1 MTFSAKTRKAGQGFI
16 FRALLLRQHT
26 TAPAFVRRA
35 ALGVELGD
43 TLIAAVGQ
51 QFAVPVQA
59 QPTALENL
67 EVVLASLAAGDGEN
81 PARGFIHRYLAFER
95 VTFLFAAVAATLLFF
110 GRSMGCSL
118 TSTTTTF
125 HCTAA
130 PRVALHPGSAKAPD
144 LMSAFSTRSGGAA
157 HGVFGHL
164 PLHG

>member
-67 EVVLASLAAGDGEN
+67 EVVLASLAPGDGEN

-110 GRSMGCSL
+110 GPLRRAARSRQRRPR
-118 TSTTTTF
+118 ST
-125 HCTAA
+125 A
-130 PRVALHPGSAKAPD
+130 PRRLES
-144 LMSAFSTRSGGAA
+144 LCTLAA
-157 HGVFGHL
+157 RKR
-164 PLHG
+164 PT